1 MKNISQNLCGAM
13 LALSGVTF
21 IVWHEHYAAILA
33 GRMLAGMTHGIV
45 YIALIAHAG
54 ENTVSDMRGRLLSS
68 LAMIT
73 TLSAF
78 LVTFQNYIY
87 TNVNNSAYS
96 YNDVTVG
103 VVTLVCAGVGIVLNT
118 ICTYESV
125 LYLLQHGQ
133 DREALQT
140 IMKLRNESTETWSIR
155 NDFADMRLMVSQ
167 ERNEKK
173 SIFSKGN
180 GRPVVLVA
188 FLRIQAFLSNNQVI
202 NSLLIAIVQELLIDK
217 VSIFASPMILTG
229 ARTITAVLS
238 IALGDTF
245 GRKWFLTLSGGVA
258 GLAIL
263 IFGVLLM
270 TVDTLTGFVGF
281 LVVFQMF
288 VGYGIDPMQHVL
300 VSEAFSTNK
309 KALSIAFV
317 TTLEYLLQII
327 AVFVMYHLHRT
338 AEVIYGVLLTT
349 AIAILI
355 LAAVLQ
361 IALPETRGMTLKQS
375 RDEFRSGK
383 NRGVIYTRETNLSQ
397 GIPFN

>member
-1 MKNISQNLCGAM
+1 M
-13 LALSGVTF
+13 LALSSVSF
-21 IVWHEHYAAILA
+21 IVWYEHYAAILA

-54 ENTVSDMRGRLLSS
+54 ENTISEMRGRMLSG
-68 LAMIT
+68 LALIT
-73 TLSAF
+73 TMSAF
-78 LVTFQNYIY
+78 LVTFIDYINAY
-87 TNVNNSAYS
+87 MNNSAYS
-96 YNDVTVG
+96 YNDMTIG

-133 DREALQT
+133 DREAIQT

-167 ERNEKK
+167 EKNEKRN
-173 SIFSKGN
+173 IFSKGN
-180 GRPVVLVA
+180 GRPIVLVA
-188 FLRIQAFLSNNQVI
+188 LLRLQAFLSSNQVI
-202 NSLLIAIVQELLIDK
+202 NWLLIAIVQALLIDK
-217 VSIFASPMILTG
+217 VSILASPMILTG
-229 ARTITAVLS
+229 ARTIATVVS
-238 IALGDTF
+238 IAVGDTI

-270 TVDTLTGFVGF
+270 TMTTLSGFVGF
-281 LVVFQMF
+281 LILFQAF
-288 VGYGIDPMQHVL
+288 VGYGIEPMQHVIT
-300 VSEAFSTNK
+300 SEAFSLYK
-309 KALSIAFV
+309 KAWSIAFV
-317 TTLEYLLQII
+317 TTFEYLLQII
-327 AVFVMYHLHRT
+327 AVYVMYHLVGT
-338 AEVIYGVLLTT
+338 TDVIYGVLLTT

-361 IALPETRGMTLKQS
+361 IALPETRGMSLKQS

-383 NRGVIYTRETNLSQ
+383 HRGVVYTRETHLDQ
-397 GIPFN
+397 GILFN

>member
-1 MKNISQNLCGAM
+1 M
-13 LALSGVTF
+13 LALSGVIF
-21 IVWHEHYAAILA
+21 IVWFEHYAAILA
-33 GRMLAGMTHGIV
+33 GRMLAGMSHGIV
-45 YIALIAHAG
+45 YIALIFHAG
-54 ENTVSDMRGRLLSS
+54 ENTISDMRGRMLSG

-78 LVTFQNYIY
+78 LVTFLNYM
-87 TNVNNSAYS
+87 NSFLNITAYS
-96 YNDVTVG
+96 YNDMTIG

-118 ICTYESV
+118 IFTYESV
-125 LYLLQHGQ
+125 LYLLQRGQ

-167 ERNEKK
+167 EKNEKK
-173 SIFSKGN
+173 NIFSKGN
-180 GRPVVLVA
+180 GRPVVLNA
-188 FLRIQAFLSNNQVI
+188 LLRLQAFLSNNQVI
-202 NSLLIAIVQELLIDK
+202 NLLLIAIVQALVIDR

-229 ARTITAVLS
+229 ARTITTVVSMVA
-238 IALGDTF
+238 GDNF

-270 TVDTLTGFVGF
+270 TVDILSGFVGF
-281 LVVFQMF
+281 LVLFQVF
-288 VGYGIDPMQHVL
+288 VGYGIEPMQHVL
-300 VSEAFSTNK
+300 ISETFSLNK
-309 KALSIAFV
+309 KACSIAFV

-327 AVFVMYHLHRT
+327 AVYVIYHLNGT

-349 AIAILI
+349 GIAILI
-355 LAAVLQ
+355 LTAVLH

-383 NRGVIYTRETNLSQ
+383 NRGVVYTRQTNLAQ
-397 GIPFN
+397 GILFD